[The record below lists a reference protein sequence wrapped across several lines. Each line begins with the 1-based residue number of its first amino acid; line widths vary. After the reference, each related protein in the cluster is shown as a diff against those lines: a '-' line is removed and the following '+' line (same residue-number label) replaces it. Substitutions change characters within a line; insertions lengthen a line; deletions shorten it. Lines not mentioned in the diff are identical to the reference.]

1 MNTYLLIPLIEVI
14 FCLGLL
20 VVLMIS
26 GKRHIARRPFSVFLF
41 FMTLWGFLI
50 FMMRASPD
58 MTDALL
64 WEKFVFWAILSASL
78 FFYRFTVSLTGA
90 RPNKY
95 FIYPLYISYFVV
107 LALIPTGLVVNG
119 MQMMWYGKAPIIG
132 PLFPLYVLC
141 AYVPIVRS
149 AMLLARHFRRTRIID
164 ERIRAQYII
173 VGVGAMF
180 IGATTDYLPVLGVNM
195 YPLGII
201 GNILFCLI
209 ATTAMLRHNLLE
221 MKVVVRKLATYSLTS
236 VLIFG
241 VFGSLIYLLSHFFR
255 DFMSPVSLTITIVA
269 VFIAAS
275 IFQPVLSRLQHMVDR
290 WFFRERFA
298 HILTLRRFN
307 QEIKGDLDLEQL
319 SSSLVTAVANGMQS
333 QGVYLL
339 LPSPANG
346 NYSIYMYS
354 GRKSQGRL
362 HFSASSPLVAT
373 LKQQHNIV
381 DITDLDVIP
390 SLISLTAYDRQTL
403 EKNGIELLV
412 PLKNNGHLAGMLLL
426 SGRVPDEPYSKEER
440 QLLEMVGADVAVNI
454 DNANLYENM
463 KQKHGELQKAMDG
476 VIHAVSLVVETRDP
490 YTAGHQRRVAEL
502 ARAIAKEMGLSEW
515 QQMGIHV
522 AGLLHDIGKVAVPS
536 EILSKPGKITE
547 NEFSIIKNHC
557 QVGYEILQRIDFPW
571 PVTRAILQHHE
582 RLDGSGYPEGLSGED
597 IILEARI
604 LGVAD
609 VVEAMSSHRPYRPAL
624 GLDSALQEI
633 SQARGILYDTEV
645 VDACLALLKKNEPKF
660 ERIMAAA
667 ATHTDYALE
676 AVTN

>member
-20 VVLMIS
+20 LVLMIS
-26 GKRHIARRPFSVFLF
+26 GKRHIARRPFAVFLF
-41 FMTLWGFLI
+41 FMTLWGFSI
-50 FMMRASPD
+50 FMMRASPN
-58 MTDALL
+58 MADALL
-64 WEKFVFWAILSASL
+64 WEKLVFLAILSASL

-90 RPNKY
+90 RPNKH
-95 FIYPLYISYFVV
+95 FEYPLYIAYFVV

-119 MQMMWYGKAPIIG
+119 MQIMWYGKAPLIG

-141 AYVPIVRS
+141 AYVPLVRS
-149 AMLLARHFRRTRIID
+149 AMLLVKHHRRTRVID
-164 ERIRAQYII
+164 ERVRAQYII
-173 VGVGAMF
+173 VGIAAMF
-180 IGATTDYLPVLGVNM
+180 IGATTDYLPVLGISM

-201 GNILFCLI
+201 GNILFCVI

-221 MKVVVRKLATYSLTS
+221 MKVVIRKVVTYSLTS
-236 VLIFG
+236 LLIFG

-275 IFQPVLSRLQHMVDR
+275 IFQPVLTRFQHTVDR
-290 WFFRERFA
+290 WFFRERFD
-298 HILTLRRFN
+298 HIQTLRRFN

-339 LPSPANG
+339 LPSPATG
-346 NYSIYMYS
+346 NYATYRYS
-354 GRKSQGRL
+354 GQKSQGRL
-362 HFSASSPLVAT
+362 HFSANSPLVAT
-373 LKQQHNIV
+373 MKQQHNVI
-381 DITDLDVIP
+381 DNTDLEVIP
-390 SLISLTAYDRQTL
+390 SLIGLTTSDRQTL
-403 EKNGIELLV
+403 ENNSIELLV

-426 SGRVPDEPYSKEER
+426 GSKVSDKPYSKEER
-440 QLLEMVGADVAVNI
+440 RLLETVSADVAVSI

-463 KQKHGELQKAMDG
+463 KRKHSELQKAMDG

-515 QQMGIHV
+515 QTIGIHV
-522 AGLLHDIGKVAVPS
+522 AGLLHDVGKVAVPS

-557 QVGYEILQRIDFPW
+557 QVGYEILQRTDFPW
-571 PVTRAILQHHE
+571 PVTKAVLQHHE

-597 IILEARI
+597 IVLEARI

-624 GLDSALQEI
+624 GLDSALREI
-633 SQARGILYDTEV
+633 SRASGILYDTEV
-645 VDACLALLKKNEPKF
+645 VDACLTLLKKNEPEF

-667 ATHTDYALE
+667 ATNTDYALE
-676 AVTN
+676 TVMK

>member
-14 FCLGLL
+14 FCMGLL
-20 VVLMIS
+20 IVLMVS
-26 GKRHIARRPFSVFLF
+26 GKRHIARRPFSIFLF
-41 FMTLWGFLI
+41 FMTLWGFFI

-78 FFYRFTVSLTGA
+78 FFYRFTVSLTGV

-95 FIYPLYISYFVV
+95 FMYSLYTSYFIV
-107 LALIPTGLVVNG
+107 LGLIPTGLVVNG
-119 MQMMWYGKAPIIG
+119 MQMMWYGKAPAIG
-132 PLFPLYVLC
+132 PLFPLYLMC
-141 AYVPIVRS
+141 AYAPIVRS
-149 AMLLARHFRRTRIID
+149 AMLLVGHYRHTRIID
-164 ERIRAQYII
+164 ERIRSQYITLGI
-173 VGVGAMF
+173 AAMF
-180 IGATTDYLPVLGVNM
+180 IGATTDYLPVLGINM

-201 GNILFCLI
+201 GNILFCLS
-209 ATTAMLRHNLLE
+209 ATISMLRHNLLE
-221 MKVVVRKLATYSLTS
+221 MKLVIRKLATYSLTS
-236 VLIFG
+236 ILIFG
-241 VFGSLIYLLSHFFR
+241 IFGVLIYLLSHFFQ
-255 DFMSPVSLTITIVA
+255 DFMSPGSLTITIVA

-275 IFQPVLSRLQHMVDR
+275 VFQPVLSRIQRTVDR
-290 WFFRERFA
+290 WFFRGRFD
-298 HILTLRRFN
+298 HIQTLRQFN
-307 QEIKGDLDLEQL
+307 REIKGDLDLEQL
-319 SSSLVTAVANGMQS
+319 SSSLVAAVANGMQS

-346 NYSIYMYS
+346 NYSTYTYV

-362 HFSASSPLVAT
+362 HFAATSPLVAT
-373 LKQQHNIV
+373 MKQQRNVV

-390 SLISLTAYDRQTL
+390 SLISLTAHDRQTL

-412 PLKNNGHLAGMLLL
+412 PLENNGHLAGMLLL
-426 SGRVPDEPYSKEER
+426 SSRVPNEPYSKEER
-440 QLLEMVGADVAVNI
+440 KLLEMVGADVAVNI

-515 QQMGIHV
+515 QIMGIYI
-522 AGLLHDIGKVAVPS
+522 AGLLHDVGKVAVPS
-536 EILSKPGKITE
+536 DILSKPGKINE

-557 QVGYEILQRIDFPW
+557 QVGYEILRRIDFPW
-571 PVTRAILQHHE
+571 PVTKAVLQHHE
-582 RLDGSGYPEGLSGED
+582 RMDGSGYPGGLSGED
-597 IILEARI
+597 IVLEARI

-609 VVEAMSSHRPYRPAL
+609 VVEAMSSHRPYRPAV

-633 SQARGILYDTEV
+633 SQASGILYDPEV
-645 VDACLALLKKNEPKF
+645 VEACLSLLRKDEPKF

-667 ATHTDYALE
+667 DSKTDNALE
-676 AVTN
+676 AVMG